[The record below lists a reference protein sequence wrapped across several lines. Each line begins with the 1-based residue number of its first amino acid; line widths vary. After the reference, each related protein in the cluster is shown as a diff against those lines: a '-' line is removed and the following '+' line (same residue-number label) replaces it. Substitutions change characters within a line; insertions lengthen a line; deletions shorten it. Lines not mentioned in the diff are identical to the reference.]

1 MKVNLKSISV
11 HRHINQ
17 DGRVSL
23 TFRVA
28 FTDSDHDIS
37 PMLHCAQHIDEFCMR
52 LRGTM
57 GFWSA
62 HAFED
67 GLYYLLPSPT
77 GIRFLVSNSSMTKR
91 VRVKD
96 CDSEDGIASLM
107 GYKYVEE
114 QVVLGFETVHLTF
127 PGDELADL
135 IDKTRLSYK
144 VRDLAK
150 GVSAEINEM
159 DAIRLRYK
167 YREIAKIIFQNDA
180 TKDRFVAALHGPHA
194 ESFRDCVR
202 PTFHG
207 TRNMS
212 IGNLMHLEVHPDGAE
227 SFLFI
232 RLNMGLLDEGGR
244 GAFCGNGG
252 WILHH
257 NAAGEASGFSTHT

>member
-11 HRHINQ
+11 KRHVRQ

-23 TFRVA
+23 SFRVA

-52 LRGTM
+52 LRGTT
-57 GFWSA
+57 GFWTA

-96 CDSEDGIASLM
+96 RDSEDGIASLM

-127 PGDELADL
+127 PGDELANL

-180 TKDRFVAALHGPHA
+180 TKRSFVASLHGPHA
-194 ESFRDCVR
+194 ESFRQCVQ
-202 PTFHG
+202 G
-207 TRNMS
+207 TYRGTKNMS
-212 IGNLMHLEVHPDGAE
+212 MGNVMHLEVHPDGKE
-227 SFLFI
+227 SFMFI
-232 RLNMGLLDEGGR
+232 RRSLEKLDEYGR
-244 GAFCGNGG
+244 GIFCGNGG
-252 WILHH
+252 WIHHH
-257 NAAGEASGFSTHT
+257 NADGSSAGFSTHT

>member
-1 MKVNLKSISV
+1 MKTNLKSISV
-11 HRHINQ
+11 KRRVQQ

-23 TFRVA
+23 AFRVS

-37 PMLHCAQHIDEFCMR
+37 PMLHCTQHIDEFCMR

-180 TKDRFVAALHGPHA
+180 TKRSFVAASHGPHA
-194 ESFRDCVR
+194 ESFRQCVQ
-202 PTFHG
+202 G
-207 TRNMS
+207 TYRGTKNMS
-212 IGNLMHLEVHPDGAE
+212 MGNLMHLEVHPDGAE
-227 SFLFI
+227 SFMFI
-232 RLNMGLLDEGGR
+232 RRSMEKLDQFGNGI
-244 GAFCGNGG
+244 GCGNGG
-252 WILHH
+252 WIKHGD
-257 NAAGEASGFSTHT
+257 AGYSTHT